1 MGMRVDVVA
10 ALHAE
15 ARCLPK
21 APVHESAGE
30 VSVHVRIAGV
40 GPENAE
46 RAARAGVAAG
56 ARALLSW
63 GFAGALDPRLRS
75 GAIVLPPL
83 VIAADGERFP
93 VDAEWHGRLLAS
105 LLAPRLQ
112 VSTEPIGEALRPLRG
127 AGAKAAHR
135 GASAMAAV
143 DMESAAIARVARE
156 AGIPFAAVRAV
167 TDTVSRSVP
176 GSALAALG
184 PGGAL
189 QPKALLLALARRPRE
204 LPPLATLVPGFLL
217 ARRALRRASLAA
229 GASGA
234 LVPPS

>member
-15 ARCLPK
+15 GRCLLSRRCAH
-21 APVHESAGE
+21 APAEEA
-30 VSVHVRIAGV
+30 SVRVRIAGA
-40 GPENAE
+40 GPGNAE
-46 RAARAGVAAG
+46 RAARAAVAAG

-75 GAIVLPPL
+75 GAIALPPV

-93 VDAEWHGRLLAS
+93 VDAEWHRRLLAS
-105 LLAPRLQ
+105 LAPRLQ

-135 GASAMAAV
+135 GASAVAAV
-143 DMESAAIARVARE
+143 DMESAAIARVAQE

-204 LPPLATLVPGFLL
+204 LPALAALVPGFLL